1 MLDLTS
7 ICRRILIFLWYLAG
21 NTGLN
26 WFSKLE
32 MSDLTNI
39 YERIL
44 ILLWYLEG
52 NTGLIWLLKKR
63 MPDSKVSIRGY

>member
-7 ICRRILIFLWYLAG
+7 IYKRILIFLWYLVG

-26 WFSKLE
+26 WLSKLK
-32 MSDLTNI
+32 MSDLTSI

-44 ILLWYLEG
+44 IVLWYLEG
-52 NTGLIWLLKKR
+52 NTRLIWLLKKR
-63 MPDSKVSIRGY
+63 MPDLKLFIKEY